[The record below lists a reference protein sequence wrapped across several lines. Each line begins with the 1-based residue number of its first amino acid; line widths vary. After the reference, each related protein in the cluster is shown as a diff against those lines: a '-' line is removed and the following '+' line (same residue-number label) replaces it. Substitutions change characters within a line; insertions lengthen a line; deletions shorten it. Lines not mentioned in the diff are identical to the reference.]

1 MALETFHPIIRTW
14 FARRFGAPTDA
25 QAQGWPAVASGRHT
39 LIAAPTGS
47 GKTLAAFLAGLD
59 MLVAQAMSDGA
70 LPDATQI
77 VYVSP
82 LKALANDIQRNLIAP
97 LDEIRAAAEEAG
109 TPLPEI
115 RVAVRTGD
123 TPQKERALH
132 ARKPPHV
139 LITTPESLFILLTS
153 ERGRNAL
160 KSARTLILDELHAVA
175 PNKRGSH
182 LALSVERLQRLAEG
196 PITRIGLSATQK
208 PIEEVARFLTGGAT
222 GGASAIGDAGA
233 GGASVTGG
241 AGDGGQGAGDCAVVN
256 VGHRRA
262 MDVAIEMPP
271 DYELGP
277 IATHEMWAQTLDRV
291 TELVGEHATTLVFVN
306 TRRLV
311 ERVAHLLSDRLG
323 EENVAAHHG
332 SLSRETRQD
341 AERRL
346 KEGRVKVC
354 VASASLELGIDVGDV
369 DLVCQIAS
377 PRNIGVALQRV
388 GRSGHFLGG
397 VPKGRFFPLTRD
409 ELVETVALLRCIR
422 SGELDAL
429 RIPPWPL
436 DVLAQQIVA
445 ACVMEDWA
453 EDDLYD
459 LMRSAYPYRALS
471 RERFDD
477 VVTMLAEGAAGRW
490 GRGGAYL
497 HRDGVNRR
505 VKARR
510 GARIAAVSNG
520 GAIPDAA
527 DYRVIA
533 EPDGAMV
540 GTVHEDFAIESMAG
554 DIFLLGNT
562 PWKIRRVE
570 QGVVRVE
577 EAQGSPPTIPF
588 WLGEAPGRTRELSRE
603 VSALRREV
611 DERLHARDTAIALVR
626 ESGAS
631 LEAAEQV
638 VAYIEEGKR
647 VLGVVPTAE
656 KLVAERFF
664 DEAGGMQLV
673 VHAPLGSRL
682 NRAWGL
688 ALRKRFCAGFNYEL
702 QAAATDEG
710 INISLGP
717 QHSFPV
723 EDVFGYLRSAS
734 AEDVLTQAVLQ
745 SPVFPLRWRWTA
757 SRSLAL
763 LRQAGGKRVPAPIQR
778 MRSDDLLAA
787 VFPAAA
793 ACQDNLPPGGRVE
806 PPDHPLVFETLRDC
820 LTEALD
826 AEGMIETL
834 RRVESGEIEV
844 FGKDT
849 PQPSA
854 FSHQLLNAM
863 PYAFLDDAPLEERR
877 ARAVTLRRA
886 LPDDARDLGALS
898 PDAIAEEHAWAWPAV
913 RDADEMHDAL
923 LSLIVLADADFA
935 DHPDEA
941 DAWRTWLAELAAAG
955 RAHALTV
962 DDPPSLG
969 RHSPTG
975 DPPSL
980 DRHSRAGDLSS
991 LDHHPPAADLP
1002 SLGRHSPAGDLP
1014 LDRHSRVGGNPEG
1027 AGRKTLWRAAERA
1040 DVVSAAYERAD
1051 HEAAAEILRGRAE
1064 SRGPFALDEM
1074 ARNLALPEPLVEQAA
1089 IRLESEGVLL
1099 RGGFRPGADAD
1110 EFCDRRILARIH
1122 RSTIGRLR
1130 RAVEPVPA
1138 ASFIRFLLEWQHATP
1153 GTRLSGDAGLIEVVE
1168 QLQGYEA
1175 AAAAWESAILPN
1187 RLADFHAST
1196 LDALTLGGELAWG
1209 RFARRAGP
1217 PPSAALSRNGP
1228 VTMALREDVPWL
1240 LDPPGDDGAFTGAAA
1255 DVLAYLQA
1263 NGASFP
1269 PDIARGANRLPSE
1282 IEDAL
1287 WTLVAA
1293 GRVTADGFGALRGL
1307 VSGMAKRVQRKSRW
1321 SSGARV
1327 RAQASLA
1334 RAGSRWSLLQTHV
1347 TEPREN
1353 AAGGARVRAQASL
1366 ARADSRSSPQTHAA
1380 EPEENAPG
1388 DPRVRAQASL
1398 TRAGGRSFLQ
1408 THAAEPEEN
1417 AREARE
1423 DATEARAAQLLRRYG
1438 VMMREL
1444 LAREPMAPPWGTL
1457 ARVYRRAE
1465 ARGEVRGGRFVAG
1478 FIGEQFALPEAVD
1491 ALRAVHRREPQG
1503 EIVRLSASD
1512 PLNLVGALTPG
1523 QRIPAVPGNAVLY
1536 RDGAPSR
1543 RARRPAQWRGDG
1555 GGGAKAAVTGTT
1567 RALAISTTR
1576 ELA

>member
-1 MALETFHPIIRTW
+1 MTLETFHPVVRGW

-25 QAQGWPAVASGRHT
+25 QAQGWPAIASGRHT

-47 GKTLAAFLAGLD
+47 GKTLAAFLSGLD
-59 MLVAQAMSDGA
+59 ALVKQALDGGG

-82 LKALANDIQRNLIAP
+82 LKALANDVQRNLIAP
-97 LDEIRAAAEEAG
+97 LDEIRAAAERDGA
-109 TPLPEI
+109 PLPEI

-123 TPQKERALH
+123 TPQKERVLH

-182 LALSVERLQRLAEG
+182 LALSVERLARLAER
-196 PITRIGLSATQK
+196 PLTRIGLSATQK
-208 PIEEVARFLTGGAT
+208 PIEEAARFLTGG
-222 GGASAIGDAGA
+222 S
-233 GGASVTGG
+233 
-241 AGDGGQGAGDCAVVN
+241 GDCAVVN

-262 MDVAIEMPP
+262 MDVAIEMPR

-277 IATHEMWAQTLDRV
+277 IATHEMWAQTLDRIA
-291 TELVGEHATTLVFVN
+291 ELAGEHETTLVFVN

-323 EENVAAHHG
+323 EDDVAAHHG

-409 ELVETVALLRCIR
+409 ELVETVALLRCFR
-422 SGELDAL
+422 AGELDAL

-453 EDDLYD
+453 EDDLYA
-459 LMRSAYPYRALS
+459 LARRAYPYRSLP
-471 RERFDD
+471 RERFDAA
-477 VVTMLAEGAAGRW
+477 LATLSNGVAGRW

-497 HRDGVNRR
+497 HRDAVNRR

-510 GARIAAVSNG
+510 GARLAAVSNG

-577 EAQGSPPTIPF
+577 EAQGQPPTIPF
-588 WLGEAPGRTRELSRE
+588 WLGEAPGRTAELSRE
-603 VSALRREV
+603 VSALRRDV
-611 DERLHARDTAIALVR
+611 DERLHVRDSALALVM

-631 LEAAEQV
+631 PEAAEQV
-638 VAYIEEGKR
+638 VAYVEEGKR
-647 VLGVVPTAE
+647 VLGVVPTDE

-664 DEAGGMQLV
+664 DEAGGMQLI

-688 ALRKRFCAGFNYEL
+688 ALRKRFCAGFNFEL

-710 INISLGP
+710 VNISLGP

-723 EDVFGYLRSAS
+723 EDVFAYLNSAS

-757 SRSLAL
+757 SRALAL

-793 ACQDNLPPGGRVE
+793 ACQDNLPPGGRVD

-826 AEGMIETL
+826 AEGMLDTL
-834 RRVESGEIEV
+834 RRIENGEIEV

-849 PQPSA
+849 PQPSV

-898 PDAIAEEHAWAWPAV
+898 PDAIAEETAWAWPAV

-923 LSLIVLADADFA
+923 LSLAVLSDADFA
-935 DHPDEA
+935 DHPDEVG
-941 DAWRTWLAELAAAG
+941 AWRAWLAELAAAG
-955 RAHALTV
+955 RARPLMN
-962 DDPPSLG
+962 PPL
-969 RHSPTG
+969 PTRG
-975 DPPSL
+975 EDAANAAGEGTAA
-980 DRHSRAGDLSS
+980 RA
-991 LDHHPPAADLP
+991 
-1002 SLGRHSPAGDLP
+1002 
-1014 LDRHSRVGGNPEG
+1014 
-1027 AGRKTLWRAAERA
+1027 AGRPLMNPPLPIRGEDAANAAGEGTAAGAAPERTLWHAVERA
-1040 DVVSAAYERAD
+1040 DVVSAAYANAD
-1051 HEAAAEILRGRAE
+1051 PEAAAEILRGRAE
-1064 SRGPFALDEM
+1064 SSGPFALGEM
-1074 ARNLALPEPLVEQAA
+1074 ARRLALAEPLLEQAA
-1089 IRLESEGVLL
+1089 ARLESEGVLL
-1099 RGGFRPGADAD
+1099 RGRFRPGASGD

-1138 ASFIRFLLEWQHATP
+1138 ASFIRFLLEWQRATP

-1168 QLQGYEA
+1168 RLQGFEA

-1209 RFARRAGP
+1209 RFARRSGP

-1240 LDPPGDDGAFTGAAA
+1240 LDPPDESAAFSGAAA

-1269 PDIARGANRLPSE
+1269 PDIARGTNRLPSE
-1282 IEDAL
+1282 VEDAL

-1307 VSGMAKRVQRKSRW
+1307 VSGLAKRVQRRSRW
-1321 SSGARV
+1321 AGAARA
-1327 RAQASLA
+1327 RAQSSLA
-1334 RAGSRWSLLQTHV
+1334 RAGSRWSLLQT
-1347 TEPREN
+1347 R
-1353 AAGGARVRAQASL
+1353 
-1366 ARADSRSSPQTHAA
+1366 AA
-1380 EPEENAPG
+1380 ENEE
-1388 DPRVRAQASL
+1388 DV
-1398 TRAGGRSFLQ
+1398 
-1408 THAAEPEEN
+1408 
-1417 AREARE
+1417 
-1423 DATEARAAQLLRRYG
+1423 TEARAAQLLRRYG

-1444 LAREPMAPPWGTL
+1444 LAREPMAPPWGAL

-1465 ARGEVRGGRFVAG
+1465 ARGEARGGRFVAG
-1478 FIGEQFALPEAVD
+1478 FAGEQFALPEAVD

-1512 PLNLVGALTPG
+1512 PLNLIGVLTPG
-1523 QRIPAVPGNAVLY
+1523 QRVPALPANTILY
-1536 RDGAPSR
+1536 RDGVPLDPPAA
-1543 RARRPAQWRGDG
+1543 RAMAG
-1555 GGGAKAAVTGTT
+1555 
-1567 RALAISTTR
+1567 
-1576 ELA
+1576 

>member
-1 MALETFHPIIRTW
+1 MTLETFHPVVGDW

-25 QAQGWPAVASGRHT
+25 QAQGWPAIASGRHT

-47 GKTLAAFLAGLD
+47 GKTLAAFLSGLD
-59 MLVAQAMSDGA
+59 ALVKQALGGGR

-82 LKALANDIQRNLIAP
+82 LKALANDVQRNLIAP
-97 LDEIRAAAEEAG
+97 LDEIRAAAEQGG

-182 LALSVERLQRLAEG
+182 LALSVERLARLAER
-196 PITRIGLSATQK
+196 PLTRIGLSATQK
-208 PIEEVARFLTGGAT
+208 PIEEVARFLTGG
-222 GGASAIGDAGA
+222 S
-233 GGASVTGG
+233 
-241 AGDGGQGAGDCAVVN
+241 GDCAIVN
-256 VGHRRA
+256 VGHRRE
-262 MDVAIEMPP
+262 MDVAVEMPR

-291 TELVGEHATTLVFVN
+291 AELAGEHETTLVFVN

-323 EENVAAHHG
+323 EDNVAAHHG

-346 KEGRVKVC
+346 KEGQVKVC

-409 ELVETVALLRCIR
+409 ELVETVALLRCFR

-459 LMRSAYPYRALS
+459 LARRAYPYSALP
-471 RERFDD
+471 RERFDAAL
-477 VVTMLAEGAAGRW
+477 TMLSNGVAGRW

-510 GARIAAVSNG
+510 GARLAAVSNG

-554 DIFLLGNT
+554 DIFLLGNA

-577 EAQGSPPTIPF
+577 EAQGQPPTIPF
-588 WLGEAPGRTRELSRE
+588 WLGEAPGRTAELSRE
-603 VSALRREV
+603 VSALRRDV
-611 DERLHARDTAIALVR
+611 DESLHVRDSAVALVM

-631 LEAAEQV
+631 REAAEQV
-638 VAYIEEGKR
+638 VAYVEEGKR
-647 VLGVVPTAE
+647 ALGVVPTAE

-688 ALRKRFCAGFNYEL
+688 ALRKRFCAGFNFEL

-710 INISLGP
+710 VNISLGP

-723 EDVFGYLRSAS
+723 EDVFHYLNAAT

-757 SRSLAL
+757 SRALAL

-793 ACQDNLPPGGRVE
+793 ACQDNLPPDGRVE

-826 AEGMIETL
+826 AEGMLDTL
-834 RRVESGEIEV
+834 RRVENGEIEV

-849 PQPSA
+849 PQPSV

-886 LPDDARDLGALS
+886 LPDDARDLGALN
-898 PDAIAEEHAWAWPAV
+898 PDAIAEETAWAWPV
-913 RDADEMHDAL
+913 IRDADEMHDAL
-923 LSLIVLADADFA
+923 LSLAVLADADFA

-941 DAWRTWLAELAAAG
+941 GAWRAHLAELAAAG
-955 RAHALTV
+955 RAQAPN
-962 DDPPSLG
+962 PPLPTRGEDAANAAGEGTAVGATEDGESPGG
-969 RHSPTG
+969 R
-975 DPPSL
+975 
-980 DRHSRAGDLSS
+980 
-991 LDHHPPAADLP
+991 
-1002 SLGRHSPAGDLP
+1002 
-1014 LDRHSRVGGNPEG
+1014 
-1027 AGRKTLWRAAERA
+1027 TLWHAAERA
-1040 DVVSAAYERAD
+1040 GVVSAAYAAAD
-1051 HEAAAEILRGRAE
+1051 PEAAAEILRGRAE
-1064 SRGPFALDEM
+1064 SSGPFALGEM
-1074 ARNLALPEPLVEQAA
+1074 AQRLALSEPLLEQAA
-1089 IRLESEGVLL
+1089 ARLESEGVLL
-1099 RGGFRPGADAD
+1099 RGRFRPGAADD

-1138 ASFIRFLLEWQHATP
+1138 ASFIRFLLEWQRATP

-1168 QLQGYEA
+1168 QLQGFEA

-1209 RFARRAGP
+1209 RFARRSGP

-1240 LDPPGDDGAFTGAAA
+1240 LDPPDESAAFTGAAA

-1263 NGASFP
+1263 SGASFP

-1282 IEDAL
+1282 VEDAL

-1307 VSGMAKRVQRKSRW
+1307 VSGLAKRVQRKSRW
-1321 SSGARV
+1321 SGGARA
-1327 RAQASLA
+1327 RAQSALA
-1334 RAGSRWSLLQTHV
+1334 RAGSRWSLLQ
-1347 TEPREN
+1347 
-1353 AAGGARVRAQASL
+1353 
-1366 ARADSRSSPQTHAA
+1366 ARAA
-1380 EPEENAPG
+1380 ENEEDVA
-1388 DPRVRAQASL
+1388 
-1398 TRAGGRSFLQ
+1398 
-1408 THAAEPEEN
+1408 
-1417 AREARE
+1417 
-1423 DATEARAAQLLRRYG
+1423 EARAAQLLRRYG

-1444 LAREPMAPPWGTL
+1444 LAREPMAPPWSAL

-1465 ARGEVRGGRFVAG
+1465 ARGEARGGRFVAG
-1478 FIGEQFALPEAVD
+1478 FAGEQFALPEAVD

-1512 PLNLVGALTPG
+1512 PLNLIGVLTPG
-1523 QRIPAVPGNAVLY
+1523 QRVPALPANAILY
-1536 RDGAPSR
+1536 RDGAPLDPPAA
-1543 RARRPAQWRGDG
+1543 RAMAG
-1555 GGGAKAAVTGTT
+1555 
-1567 RALAISTTR
+1567 
-1576 ELA
+1576 

>member
-1 MALETFHPIIRTW
+1 MTLETFHPIVGDW

-25 QAQGWPAVASGRHT
+25 QAQGWPAIASGRHT

-47 GKTLAAFLAGLD
+47 GKTLAAFLSGLD
-59 MLVAQAMSDGA
+59 ALVKQALDGGG

-82 LKALANDIQRNLIAP
+82 LKALANDVQRNLIAP
-97 LDEIRAAAEEAG
+97 LDEIRAAAEQGGA
-109 TPLPEI
+109 PLPEI

-182 LALSVERLQRLAEG
+182 LALSVERLARLAER
-196 PITRIGLSATQK
+196 PLTRIGLSATQK
-208 PIEEVARFLTGGAT
+208 PIEEVARFLTGG
-222 GGASAIGDAGA
+222 S
-233 GGASVTGG
+233 
-241 AGDGGQGAGDCAVVN
+241 GDCAIVN
-256 VGHRRA
+256 VGHRRE
-262 MDVAIEMPP
+262 MDVAVEMPR

-291 TELVGEHATTLVFVN
+291 AELAGEHETTLVFVN

-323 EENVAAHHG
+323 EDNVAAHHG

-346 KEGRVKVC
+346 KEGQVKVC

-409 ELVETVALLRCIR
+409 ELVETVALLRCFR

-453 EDDLYD
+453 EDDLYA
-459 LMRSAYPYRALS
+459 LARRAYPYRALP
-471 RERFDD
+471 RERFDAAL
-477 VVTMLAEGAAGRW
+477 TMLSNGVAGRW

-510 GARIAAVSNG
+510 GARLAAVSNG

-554 DIFLLGNT
+554 DIFLLGNA

-577 EAQGSPPTIPF
+577 EAQGQPPTIPF
-588 WLGEAPGRTRELSRE
+588 WLGEAPGRTAELSRE
-603 VSALRREV
+603 VSALRRDV
-611 DERLHARDTAIALVR
+611 DERLHVRDSAVAIVM

-631 LEAAEQV
+631 REAAEQV
-638 VAYIEEGKR
+638 VAYVEEGKR
-647 VLGVVPTAE
+647 ALGVVPTAE

-688 ALRKRFCAGFNYEL
+688 ALRKRFCAGFNFEL

-710 INISLGP
+710 VNISLGH

-723 EDVFGYLRSAS
+723 EDVFHYLNSAT

-757 SRSLAL
+757 SRALAL

-793 ACQDNLPPGGRVE
+793 ACQDNLPPDGRVE

-826 AEGMIETL
+826 AEGMLDTL
-834 RRVESGEIEV
+834 RRVENGEIEV

-849 PQPSA
+849 PQPSV

-898 PDAIAEEHAWAWPAV
+898 PDAIAEETAWAWPAI

-923 LSLIVLADADFA
+923 LSLAVLADADFA

-941 DAWRTWLAELAAAG
+941 GAWRAHLAELAAAG
-955 RAHALTV
+955 RACPLMN
-962 DDPPSLG
+962 PPLPTREEDAANAAGEGTAAGAAKDGESADG
-969 RHSPTG
+969 R
-975 DPPSL
+975 
-980 DRHSRAGDLSS
+980 
-991 LDHHPPAADLP
+991 
-1002 SLGRHSPAGDLP
+1002 
-1014 LDRHSRVGGNPEG
+1014 
-1027 AGRKTLWRAAERA
+1027 TLWHAAERA
-1040 DVVSAAYERAD
+1040 GVVSAAYAAAD
-1051 HEAAAEILRGRAE
+1051 PEAAAEILRGRAE
-1064 SRGPFALDEM
+1064 SSGPFALGEM
-1074 ARNLALPEPLVEQAA
+1074 AQRLALSEPILEQAA
-1089 IRLESEGVLL
+1089 ARLESEGVLL
-1099 RGGFRPGADAD
+1099 RGRFRPGVGGD

-1138 ASFIRFLLEWQHATP
+1138 ASFIRFLLEWQRATP

-1168 QLQGYEA
+1168 QLQGFES

-1209 RFARRAGP
+1209 RFARRSGH

-1240 LDPPGDDGAFTGAAA
+1240 LDPPDASIPFTGAAA

-1263 NGASFP
+1263 SGASFP

-1282 IEDAL
+1282 VEDAL

-1307 VSGMAKRVQRKSRW
+1307 VSGLAKRVQRKSRW
-1321 SSGARV
+1321 SGGARA
-1327 RAQASLA
+1327 RAQSALA
-1334 RAGSRWSLLQTHV
+1334 RAGSRWSLLQT
-1347 TEPREN
+1347 R
-1353 AAGGARVRAQASL
+1353 
-1366 ARADSRSSPQTHAA
+1366 AA
-1380 EPEENAPG
+1380 ENEE
-1388 DPRVRAQASL
+1388 DV
-1398 TRAGGRSFLQ
+1398 
-1408 THAAEPEEN
+1408 
-1417 AREARE
+1417 
-1423 DATEARAAQLLRRYG
+1423 TEARAAQLLRRYG

-1444 LAREPMAPPWGTL
+1444 LAREPMAPPWSAL

-1465 ARGEVRGGRFVAG
+1465 ARGEARGGRFVAG
-1478 FIGEQFALPEAVD
+1478 FAGEQFALPEAVD

-1512 PLNLVGALTPG
+1512 PLNLIGVLTPG
-1523 QRIPAVPGNAVLY
+1523 QRVPALPANAILY
-1536 RDGAPSR
+1536 RDGAPLDPPAAA
-1543 RARRPAQWRGDG
+1543 RAMAG
-1555 GGGAKAAVTGTT
+1555 
-1567 RALAISTTR
+1567 
-1576 ELA
+1576 

>member
-59 MLVAQAMSDGA
+59 MLVTQAMSDGA

-196 PITRIGLSATQK
+196 PVTRIGLSATQK
-208 PIEEVARFLTGGAT
+208 PIEEVARFLIGG
-222 GGASAIGDAGA
+222 AGA
-233 GGASVTGG
+233 GGASIGNAGAGAGNAGAGG
-241 AGDGGQGAGDCAVVN
+241 ASIGNADAGGAGDCAVVN

-459 LMRSAYPYRALS
+459 LMRNAYPYRALA
-471 RERFDD
+471 RERFDA
-477 VVTMLAEGAAGRW
+477 VVAMLAEGAAGRW

-588 WLGEAPGRTRELSRE
+588 WLGEAPGRTMELSRE

-611 DERLHARDTAIALVR
+611 DERLHARDTAIALVM

-631 LEAAEQV
+631 REAAEQV
-638 VAYIEEGKR
+638 VAYVEEGKR

-710 INISLGP
+710 VNISLGP

-734 AEDVLTQAVLQ
+734 ADDVLTQAVLQ

-834 RRVESGEIEV
+834 RRVESCEIEV

-923 LSLIVLADADFA
+923 LSLIVLADVDFA

-941 DAWRTWLAELAAAG
+941 DAWRAWLAELAAAG
-955 RAHALTV
+955 RAHALAV
-962 DDPPSLG
+962 DDLPLPDSHSRADNPPPLD
-969 RHSPTG
+969 RHSPADG
-975 DPPSL
+975 NPSL
-980 DRHSRAGDLSS
+980 DRHPPADGAPS
-991 LDHHPPAADLP
+991 LDRHPPADGAPLLD
-1002 SLGRHSPAGDLP
+1002 RHSPADGAPL
-1014 LDRHSRVGGNPEG
+1014 LDRHSRVGGNPDG
-1027 AGRKTLWRAAERA
+1027 GGRKTLWRAAERT
-1040 DVVSAAYERAD
+1040 DVVSAAYESAD
-1051 HEAAAEILRGRAE
+1051 PEAAAEILRGRAE

-1074 ARNLALPEPLVEQAA
+1074 ARRLALPEPLVAQAA
-1089 IRLESEGVLL
+1089 IRLESEGILL
-1099 RGGFRPGADAD
+1099 RGRFRPGADAD

-1240 LDPPGDDGAFTGAAA
+1240 LDPPGEDGAFTGAAA

-1269 PDIARGANRLPSE
+1269 SDIARGANRLPSE

-1334 RAGSRWSLLQTHV
+1334 RAGSRWSLLQTHATAPRENAAGGARV
-1347 TEPREN
+1347 REQASLARAGSRSFPQTHAAEPEEN

-1366 ARADSRSSPQTHAA
+1366 ARADSRSFPQTHGT
-1380 EPEENAPG
+1380 E
-1388 DPRVRAQASL
+1388 
-1398 TRAGGRSFLQ
+1398 TRA
-1408 THAAEPEEN
+1408 AN
-1417 AREARE
+1417 ARGNATEARE

-1457 ARVYRRAE
+1457 ARIYRRAE

-1478 FIGEQFALPEAVD
+1478 FVGEQFALPEAVD

-1536 RDGAPSR
+1536 RDGAPLSESASA
-1543 RARRPAQWRGDG
+1543 RAMAG
-1555 GGGAKAAVTGTT
+1555 
-1567 RALAISTTR
+1567 
-1576 ELA
+1576 

>member
-14 FARRFGAPTDA
+14 FERRFGAPTDA
-25 QAQGWPAVASGRHT
+25 QAHGWPAIASGRHT

-59 MLVAQAMSDGA
+59 TLVKQAMSDGA

-160 KSARTLILDELHAVA
+160 KSARSLILDELHAVA

-208 PIEEVARFLTGGAT
+208 PIEEVARFLIGGA
-222 GGASAIGDAGA
+222 GAMDGASAPGV
-233 GGASVTGG
+233 S
-241 AGDGGQGAGDCAVVN
+241 GDCAVVN

-262 MDVAIEMPP
+262 MDVAIEMPS

-429 RIPPWPL
+429 HIPPWPL

-459 LMRSAYPYRALS
+459 LMRSAYPYRALA

-588 WLGEAPGRTRELSRE
+588 WLGEAPGRTAELSRE

-611 DERLHARDTAIALVR
+611 DERLHTRDTAIALVR

-631 LEAAEQV
+631 REAAEQV

-723 EDVFGYLRSAS
+723 EDVFGYLHSAS

-820 LTEALD
+820 LAEALD

-898 PDAIAEEHAWAWPAV
+898 PEAIAEENAWAWPAV
-913 RDADEMHDAL
+913 RDVDEMHDAL

-935 DHPDEA
+935 DHPDET
-941 DAWRTWLAELAAAG
+941 DAWRIWLAELAVAG
-955 RAHALTV
+955 RAHSLTV
-962 DDPPSLG
+962 DDPSL
-969 RHSPTG
+969 
-975 DPPSL
+975 
-980 DRHSRAGDLSS
+980 
-991 LDHHPPAADLP
+991 
-1002 SLGRHSPAGDLP
+1002 
-1014 LDRHSRVGGNPEG
+1014 LDRHSRVGGNPGG
-1027 AGRKTLWRAAERA
+1027 AGRRTLWRAAERA

-1051 HEAAAEILRGRAE
+1051 PDAAAEILRGRAE
-1064 SRGPFALDEM
+1064 SRGPFAISEM

-1099 RGGFRPGADAD
+1099 RGRFRPGADAD

-1228 VTMALREDVPWL
+1228 VTMAMREDVPWL
-1240 LDPPGDDGAFTGAAA
+1240 LDPPGEDGAFAGAAA

-1282 IEDAL
+1282 VEDAL

-1321 SSGARV
+1321 AGGARV

-1334 RAGSRWSLLQTHV
+1334 RAGSRWSLLQTH
-1347 TEPREN
+1347 
-1353 AAGGARVRAQASL
+1353 
-1366 ARADSRSSPQTHAA
+1366 AA
-1380 EPEENAPG
+1380 EPEE
-1388 DPRVRAQASL
+1388 D
-1398 TRAGGRSFLQ
+1398 
-1408 THAAEPEEN
+1408 AA
-1417 AREARE
+1417 
-1423 DATEARAAQLLRRYG
+1423 EARAAQLLRRYG

-1444 LAREPMAPPWGTL
+1444 LAREPMAPPWGAL

-1478 FIGEQFALPEAVD
+1478 FVGEQFALPEAVD

-1523 QRIPAVPGNAVLY
+1523 QRVPAVPGNAVLY
-1536 RDGAPSR
+1536 RDGVPLSESADA
-1543 RARRPAQWRGDG
+1543 RAMAG
-1555 GGGAKAAVTGTT
+1555 
-1567 RALAISTTR
+1567 
-1576 ELA
+1576 

>member
-1 MALETFHPIIRTW
+1 MTLETFHPIVGDW

-25 QAQGWPAVASGRHT
+25 QAQGWPAIASGRHT

-47 GKTLAAFLAGLD
+47 GKTLAAFLSGLD
-59 MLVAQAMSDGA
+59 ALVKQALDGGG

-82 LKALANDIQRNLIAP
+82 LKALANDVQRNLIAP
-97 LDEIRAAAEEAG
+97 LDEIRAAAEQGGA
-109 TPLPEI
+109 PLPEI

-182 LALSVERLQRLAEG
+182 LALSVERLARLAER
-196 PITRIGLSATQK
+196 PLTRIGLSATQK
-208 PIEEVARFLTGGAT
+208 PIEEVARFLTG
-222 GGASAIGDAGA
+222 S
-233 GGASVTGG
+233 S
-241 AGDGGQGAGDCAVVN
+241 GDCAIVN

-262 MDVAIEMPP
+262 MDVAVEMPR

-291 TELVGEHATTLVFVN
+291 AALAGEHDTTLVFVN

-323 EENVAAHHG
+323 EDNVAAHHG

-346 KEGRVKVC
+346 KEGQVKVC

-409 ELVETVALLRCIR
+409 ELVETVALLRCFR
-422 SGELDAL
+422 AGELDAL

-453 EDDLYD
+453 EDDLYA
-459 LMRSAYPYRALS
+459 LARRAYPYSALP
-471 RERFDD
+471 RERFDAAL
-477 VVTMLAEGAAGRW
+477 TMLSNGVAGRW
-490 GRGGAYL
+490 GRGAAYL
-497 HRDGVNRR
+497 HRDGVNGR

-510 GARIAAVSNG
+510 GARLAAVSNG

-554 DIFLLGNT
+554 DIFLLGNA

-577 EAQGSPPTIPF
+577 EAQGQPPTIPF
-588 WLGEAPGRTRELSRE
+588 WLGEAPGRTAELSRE
-603 VSALRREV
+603 VSALRRDV
-611 DERLHARDTAIALVR
+611 DERLHVRDSAVALVM

-631 LEAAEQV
+631 REAAEQV
-638 VAYIEEGKR
+638 VAYVEEGKR
-647 VLGVVPTAE
+647 ALGVVPTAE

-688 ALRKRFCAGFNYEL
+688 ALRKRFCAGFNFEL

-710 INISLGP
+710 VNISLGP

-723 EDVFGYLRSAS
+723 EDVFHYLNSAT

-757 SRSLAL
+757 SRALAL

-793 ACQDNLPPGGRVE
+793 ACQDNLPPDGRVE

-826 AEGMIETL
+826 AEGMLDTL
-834 RRVESGEIEV
+834 RRVENGEIEV

-849 PQPSA
+849 PQPSV

-898 PDAIAEEHAWAWPAV
+898 PDAIAEETAWAWPAI

-923 LSLIVLADADFA
+923 LSLAVLADADFA
-935 DHPDEA
+935 DHPEEA
-941 DAWRTWLAELAAAG
+941 GAWRAHLAELAAAG
-955 RAHALTV
+955 RAQPLRNPPLPTRGEDAANAAGEGAAVGAAGRAQSLRNPPLPTRGEDAANAAGEGTAVGAAGHAQSLRN
-962 DDPPSLG
+962 PPL
-969 RHSPTG
+969 PTRG
-975 DPPSL
+975 EDAANAAGEGTAAGA
-980 DRHSRAGDLSS
+980 AGDGGSV
-991 LDHHPPAADLP
+991 D
-1002 SLGRHSPAGDLP
+1002 GRM
-1014 LDRHSRVGGNPEG
+1014 
-1027 AGRKTLWRAAERA
+1027 LWHAAERA
-1040 DVVSAAYERAD
+1040 AVVSAAYAAAD
-1051 HEAAAEILRGRAE
+1051 PEAAAEILRGRAE
-1064 SRGPFALDEM
+1064 SSGPFALDEM
-1074 ARNLALPEPLVEQAA
+1074 AQRLALSEPLLEQAA
-1089 IRLESEGVLL
+1089 ARLESEGVLL
-1099 RGGFRPGADAD
+1099 RGRFRPGAAGD

-1138 ASFIRFLLEWQHATP
+1138 ASFIRFLLEWQRATP

-1168 QLQGYEA
+1168 QLQGFEA

-1209 RFARRAGP
+1209 RFARRSGP

-1240 LDPPGDDGAFTGAAA
+1240 LDPPDASAAFTGAAA

-1263 NGASFP
+1263 SGASFP

-1282 IEDAL
+1282 VEDAL

-1307 VSGMAKRVQRKSRW
+1307 VSGLAKRVQRKSRW
-1321 SSGARV
+1321 AGGV
-1327 RAQASLA
+1327 RARAQSALA
-1334 RAGSRWSLLQTHV
+1334 RAGSRWSLLQT
-1347 TEPREN
+1347 R
-1353 AAGGARVRAQASL
+1353 
-1366 ARADSRSSPQTHAA
+1366 AA
-1380 EPEENAPG
+1380 ENEE
-1388 DPRVRAQASL
+1388 DV
-1398 TRAGGRSFLQ
+1398 
-1408 THAAEPEEN
+1408 
-1417 AREARE
+1417 
-1423 DATEARAAQLLRRYG
+1423 TEARAAQLLRRYG

-1444 LAREPMAPPWGTL
+1444 LAREPMAPPWSAL

-1465 ARGEVRGGRFVAG
+1465 ARGEARGGRFVEG
-1478 FIGEQFALPEAVD
+1478 FAGEQFALPEAVD
-1491 ALRAVHRREPQG
+1491 TLRAVHRREPQG
-1503 EIVRLSASD
+1503 EVVRLSASD
-1512 PLNLVGALTPG
+1512 PLNLIGVLTPG
-1523 QRIPAVPGNAVLY
+1523 QRVPALPANAILY
-1536 RDGAPSR
+1536 RDGAPLDPPAAA
-1543 RARRPAQWRGDG
+1543 RAMAG
-1555 GGGAKAAVTGTT
+1555 
-1567 RALAISTTR
+1567 
-1576 ELA
+1576 